1 MGRDQQAAAAVMA
14 PEKLKLFMG
23 VLALQFL
30 LAGFHIVSRAALNM
44 GISKIVFIVY
54 RNIISLALLAPF
66 AYFLEKCVTAGL
78 SCFAPDFL
86 NNACYQAEL
95 LDICLTCFSA
105 RLTCFRKDRPPL
117 TFSLLVEFFLLA
129 LCG

>member
-1 MGRDQQAAAAVMA
+1 MGRDQAAAAVMA

-30 LAGFHIVSRAALNM
+30 LAGFHIVTRAALNM

-66 AYFLEKCVTAGL
+66 AYFLEKCVNRPFLQLFNITATH
-78 SCFAPDFL
+78 FAP
-86 NNACYQAEL
+86 
-95 LDICLTCFSA
+95 CF
-105 RLTCFRKDRPPL
+105 
-117 TFSLLVEFFLLA
+117 FF
-129 LCG
+129 